1 MKSIVAWGRRRSYLS
16 SYSNWT
22 KRATS
27 ERWRVAY
34 VPLAATTA
42 KSANGVLISLSQSG
56 RGMQSASVKQMMSA
70 VAVRAPTLRAVS
82 QLEPRLREAAKLGF
96 KRCVVPRSR
105 QLKDSN
111 RFEGLEII
119 QCRTLH
125 EAVET
130 ALIK

>member
-1 MKSIVAWGRRRSYLS
+1 MKSIVGCRRRRSYLS

-56 RGMQSASVKQMMSA
+56 RGMQSASVKQTMSA
-70 VAVRAPTLRAVS
+70 VAARAPTLRAAAGRPRGVVMTVAPAARARAAVS
-82 QLEPRLREAAKLGF
+82 SVEPSSTTRIVTG
-96 KRCVVPRSR
+96 PS
-105 QLKDSN
+105 
-111 RFEGLEII
+111 
-119 QCRTLH
+119 
-125 EAVET
+125 
-130 ALIK
+130 